1 MSDKEKDLIL
11 LFVVVAVLIVILPM
25 LMWGLWGA
33 WGGHMQGMGGMMGYG
48 YGWGFMSLIPFVF
61 LVLLVVGAYYL
72 LKEFTST
79 ERATPSQGEKALEI
93 LKERYARGEISRE
106 EYMKMK
112 EELES

>member
-11 LFVVVAVLIVILPM
+11 LFVVIAVLIVILPV

-48 YGWGFMSLIPFVF
+48 WGFMSLLPFAF
-61 LVLLVVGAYYL
+61 LVLLVLGAYYL
-72 LKEFTST
+72 LKEFTSA
-79 ERATPSQGEKALEI
+79 ERAPPSQGERALAI
-93 LKERYARGEISRE
+93 LKERYARGEITRE